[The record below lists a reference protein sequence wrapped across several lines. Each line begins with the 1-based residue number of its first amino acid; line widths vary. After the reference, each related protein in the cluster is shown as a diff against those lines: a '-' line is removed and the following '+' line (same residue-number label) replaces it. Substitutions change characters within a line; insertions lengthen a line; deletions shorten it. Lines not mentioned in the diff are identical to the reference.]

1 MKAERDNRATLVDL
15 LDRVLEKG
23 VVINADLIITLA
35 GIPLLGV
42 QLRAL
47 IAGIETMLD
56 YGIWEEWD
64 AALRIAATRD
74 YERKNRYRQPPLAEG
89 ETIISEAAGSYRYT
103 DGIYDSWRAGNL
115 SLTTGRI
122 ILYRRDPYEVVF
134 EKMYTE
140 IRKIGSAI
148 RENKGGERILH
159 IDLDLN
165 DGTNAQ
171 LISSDLTLD
180 LSSICCGD
188 GDNTDRT
195 GGLMASTR

>member
-15 LDRVLEKG
+15 LDRVLDKG

-64 AALRIAATRD
+64 AALRIAATRG
-74 YERKNRYRQPPLAEG
+74 YERKNQYRNPPLAEG

-148 RENKGGERILH
+148 RENKGGKKILH

-171 LISSDLTLD
+171 LISSDSTLD
-180 LSSICCGD
+180 LSSICCGE
-188 GDNTDRT
+188 GENTDHT